1 MGTENLQKIA
11 VIGAG
16 YSGLLTS
23 MVLARL
29 GYSVDIYEEHD
40 KVGFPKHCTGLVS
53 QEVVDFLEP
62 ISRDIIESQ
71 FHKIKFIDEK
81 TNRYLEIRLASPVY
95 RIDRVKTEK
104 LLLNESVRY
113 GASIRYGHKIK
124 GIRVKENKVS
134 LVASNGEQ
142 ADYDI
147 AIIAEGLG
155 GGLRRSLGI
164 LHTPVWSY
172 GINLDYDINSVAPE
186 KNIIEIHVD
195 SSVPGTLYGW
205 RFTVAERY
213 VVVGGLSFDPIG
225 LRRLIRNLSPA
236 EKKRREIYGGRVIHG
251 PPLPCRR
258 QGGSIFIT
266 GDAAA
271 MNKPLTGGGLY
282 PVTVMARILQDRINQ
297 GDGLREALLH
307 SYCAVENMLNK
318 QYRFVRELLDS
329 KILSLLLSYGS
340 RLGLSDIV
348 LEYDRHESLP
358 SRVLKQKPLQSL
370 LFGILILVTRPRLAS
385 HMVRGMMH

>member
-23 MVLARL
+23 TVLARL

-40 KVGFPKHCTGLVS
+40 RVGFPKHCTGLVS
-53 QEVVDFLEP
+53 QEVVKFLEH

-71 FHKIKFIDEK
+71 FYKIKFIDEK

-104 LLLNESVRY
+104 LLLNEAVRY

-147 AIIAEGLG
+147 VIIAEGLG
-155 GGLRRSLGI
+155 GGLRKSLGV
-164 LHTPVWSY
+164 LHTPIWSY
-172 GINLDYDINSVAPE
+172 GINLDYDINDIAPE
-186 KNIIEIHVD
+186 KNIVEIHVD
-195 SSVPGTLYGW
+195 SGIPGTLYGW
-205 RFTVAERY
+205 RFTIAEKY
-213 VVVGGLSFDPIG
+213 VVVGGLSFDPLG

-236 EKKRREIYGGRVIHG
+236 EKKRREIYGGRVVHG
-251 PPLPCRR
+251 PPLPCKK
-258 QGGSIFIT
+258 QGGSIFII
-266 GDAAA
+266 GDAAS

-282 PVTVMARILQDRINQ
+282 PVTVMARILRDRINQ
-297 GDGLREALLH
+297 GDSLQEALLQ
-307 SYCAVENMLNK
+307 SYCTVENMLNK
-318 QYRFVRELLDS
+318 QYRFIRELLDS
-329 KILSLLLSYGS
+329 RALSLLISYAS
-340 RLGLSDIV
+340 RLGLSNIV
-348 LEYDRHESLP
+348 LEYDKHESVP
-358 SRVLKQKPLQSL
+358 RRVLKQKPLQAL
-370 LFGILILVTRPRLAS
+370 LFGILILVTRPRLAY